1 MVHVNIEIAEELHKQ
16 MKVACAT
23 RSITVIEF
31 VNKAIEDEL
40 KKRG

>member
-1 MVHVNIEIAEELHKQ
+1 MARINIEIPEELHKQ

-31 VNKAIEDEL
+31 VNKAIEDLL